1 MSFVVPPY
9 EAAGQPTPRADDAP
23 VRDRTGRSPR
33 HARRKTEHATTRR
46 WDVEGLRA
54 VAILLVACYHIWGDG
69 RVSGGVDVFLMI
81 SGYFV
86 CASLVRRISSGKQPK
101 LGTYYLRLV
110 RRLLPALVLT
120 LIGVVAVTIFWLP
133 RTEWSGVSEG
143 VLASLTY
150 SENWRM
156 AIMGQ
161 QYAVADAFSSPVQHI
176 WSLSV
181 QGQIFFLMPLL
192 LGGLAWLYRRKGKDS
207 ASQRRGLTIAVAV
220 LAVLSFGYALYSVH
234 VRQEF
239 AYFDTGARAWEFLA
253 GALVALLLGHRSM
266 PAWIAVPAGWI
277 GLAMLFAVGPLLDGR
292 HGFPGALALVP
303 VGAATLLMVAGQGQH
318 VHHGSAAR
326 VLAWKPLSR
335 SGNYAYEFY
344 LWHWVVLVAVLAATG
359 SSQLG
364 LAWGLGVM
372 LIAAALSLL
381 GRRVA
386 DWWRARSEKHAAFFP
401 HAWAPATALAL
412 AVVLVL
418 PGGWLADRA
427 RSPWTGVSNLDTSRH
442 PGALTLVDSAT
453 WPTRSGVSIVP
464 DVLDAAQDTPRLGD
478 FTIPCRPTGENSTD
492 VHMCVLGDPDGTST
506 VAVVGGSHV
515 EQLASPLNEVAK
527 ESGVRLEVYLKY
539 GCPMY
544 LPAVDA
550 DDSCAVWNREVLGE
564 VVSSVASAVIT
575 TGTRPYKER
584 FESDP
589 VVALRGI
596 GGDGDFVPRAY
607 LEAWKWLVDRG
618 VGVIAIRDN
627 PWFPFLPPECVE
639 QNGPDS
645 DECSVERDE
654 VLGVDELS
662 PVLDSELF
670 ATIDLSDAFCE
681 EDLCRAV
688 VGNVLAYRDTNH
700 LTATFSD
707 TLALPLGRGL
717 EQTPLWP

>member
-1 MSFVVPPY
+1 M
-9 EAAGQPTPRADDAP
+9 
-23 VRDRTGRSPR
+23 GRSPR

-120 LIGVVAVTIFWLP
+120 LIGVVAVTIAWLP

-386 DWWRARSEKHAAFFP
+386 DWWRARFEKHAAFFP

-418 PGGWLADRA
+418 PGGWLVDRA
-427 RSPWTGVSNLDTSRH
+427 RSPWTGTATLDATRY
-442 PGALTLVDSAT
+442 PGALTLLDPARY
-453 WPTRSGVSIVP
+453 PTRSGIGFVP
-464 DVLDAAQDTPRLGD
+464 GTLDAAGDTPPLGD
-478 FTIPCRPTGENSTD
+478 FATPCKPTSDTGTAVNL
-492 VHMCVLGDPDGTST
+492 CVLGDVDGDTT
-506 VAVVGGSHV
+506 IAVVGGSHV
-515 EQLASPLNEVAK
+515 EHLLTPLDEVAAQD
-527 ESGVRLEVYLKY
+527 GVRLEVYLKY
-539 GCPMY
+539 GCPMN
-544 LPAVDA
+544 LPEPGSDH
-550 DDSCAVWNREVLGE
+550 SCAVWNRKVLAQ
-564 VVSSVASAVIT
+564 VVDSDASAVIT
-575 TGTRPYKER
+575 TGTRPFKER
-584 FESDP
+584 SEGEP
-589 VVALRGI
+589 VVTTPGET
-596 GGDGDFVPRAY
+596 GGDYVPRSY
-607 LEAWKWLVDRG
+607 LDAWEWLMDRG
-618 VGVIAIRDN
+618 VGIIAVRDN

-645 DECSVERDE
+645 DECTVSREE

-662 PVLDSELF
+662 PVLSSDLF
-670 ATIDLSDAFCE
+670 APVDLSDAYCE
-681 EDLCRAV
+681 QDVCRAV

-700 LTATFSD
+700 LTATFSE
-707 TLALPLGRGL
+707 TLALPLAQRL